1 MTATDTP
8 RQSRTVVPGQATNQA
23 NLRASRRLL
32 RPKPVALLTATTLV
46 SINIWT
52 GFPLL
57 ALWIGSRL
65 VPQSG
70 LSMGAVMI
78 VVVLLAIMS
87 FASVIALT
95 WLSSKYDE
103 ITGRPLEQRRTSP
116 WLRSMRGEREE
127 IRHKRLG
134 LSALERIVITV
145 VVAAAIAFQIWF
157 FFFAGISLYGQAALR

>member
-1 MTATDTP
+1 VTTTVKPRHDSTA
-8 RQSRTVVPGQATNQA
+8 VAGQATNEADQ
-23 NLRASRRLL
+23 RASRRLL

-70 LSMGAVMI
+70 LSMSAVII
-78 VVVLLAIMS
+78 VVVLLAVMS
-87 FASVIALT
+87 FASVVALT
-95 WLSSKYDE
+95 WLSSRYDE

-127 IRHKRLG
+127 LRHKRLG
-134 LSALERIVITV
+134 LSPLERIVIVV
-145 VVAAAIAFQIWF
+145 VVAAAIALQIWF
-157 FFFAGISLYGQAALR
+157 FFFAGPPLLS